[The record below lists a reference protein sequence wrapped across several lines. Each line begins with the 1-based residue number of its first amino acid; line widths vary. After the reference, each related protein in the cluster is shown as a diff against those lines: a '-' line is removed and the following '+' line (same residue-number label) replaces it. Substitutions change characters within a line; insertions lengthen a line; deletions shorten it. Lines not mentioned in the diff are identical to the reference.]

1 MGSGPVTPGYV
12 TPRRSGVL
20 AAIAAAGLLLALAGC
35 APKPHVY
42 AAEPMAGNW
51 RIAVLPFANYAA
63 NRDAADR
70 VLPIVAVELAQK
82 PGVTVVDQGEVDAA
96 LAKEPWLMLDR
107 IPPDIVKSI
116 GTELKADALLIGSLL
131 SYTERDFDMER
142 IPQAS
147 LSLRLVEVE
156 SGRVLWN
163 AVHSRDGGDEEWL
176 FGLGRV
182 QSMEQLLTLTV
193 REMLETFPTGQE
205 TR

>member
-1 MGSGPVTPGYV
+1 MIAGSGNRRRPAL
-12 TPRRSGVL
+12 RSGMAGV
-20 AAIAAAGLLLALAGC
+20 GLLLALAGC

-42 AAEPMAGNW
+42 VAEPMAGSW

-63 NRDAADR
+63 NRDAGDR
-70 VLPIVAVELAQK
+70 VLPIVAVALAQK

-96 LAKEPWLMLDR
+96 LAKEPWLILDR

-116 GTELKADALLIGSLL
+116 GTEVKADALLTGSLL
-131 SYTERDFDMER
+131 SYTERDFEMER
-142 IPQAS
+142 IPQTS
-147 LSLRLVEVE
+147 LSLRLIEVN
-156 SGRVLWN
+156 SGRLLWN

-193 REMLETFPTGQE
+193 GEMLETFPTGQGSQ
-205 TR
+205 